1 MRFRLP
7 PLYPILDE
15 RFFPEGEPAR
25 GAFLDRTVRELA
37 DAGVT
42 LLQLR
47 EKTGSREQWLA
58 DAQTMRR
65 AAGSGMRFILNDH
78 VDLVREAGFD
88 GVHLGQSDLQV
99 RAARMQLGPECVVG
113 LSTHT
118 VRQAGDGD
126 ASSADYLAAGPVF
139 ATVSKAD
146 AEPVIGLEGV
156 RAARRSTTKPLVA
169 IGGITGGNAA
179 SVWEAGA
186 DSVAV
191 IGALWAPDSSPGA
204 IARDILRL
212 FR

>member
-1 MRFRLP
+1 MRFSLP

-15 RFFPEGEPAR
+15 RFFPEGDLAR

-47 EKTGSREQWLA
+47 EKTGGREQCVR
-58 DAQTMRR
+58 DAATVRR
-65 AAGSGMRFILNDH
+65 AAGGGMRLILNDRA
-78 VDLVREAGFD
+78 DLVRETGFD
-88 GVHLGQSDLQV
+88 GVHLGQGDLAV
-99 RAARMQLGPECVVG
+99 RAARMQLGPECVIG

-118 VRQAGDGD
+118 ARQVEDGN
-126 ASSADYLAAGPVF
+126 STSADYLATGPVF
-139 ATVSKAD
+139 ATASKAD

-169 IGGITGGNAA
+169 IGGITGAHAA
-179 SVWEAGA
+179 AVWEAGA

-191 IGALWAPDSSPGA
+191 IGALWSPESTPGA